1 MSAWSQSNI
10 RNYRFLSGW
19 SRCLGLMQIAQ
30 EFVLWAKLTTSLQ
43 LKGWAVYESHVIER
57 NSTMMNMMIKNSEI
71 SDQKLNGTV
80 KIPGK
85 GFENLGIRFEC
96 TLFDGISRII
106 ENFVFH
112 SQEMSG
118 IVSLP
123 SVGDRTVRFPVCH
136 TPTPCN
142 S

>member
-1 MSAWSQSNI
+1 
-10 RNYRFLSGW
+10 
-19 SRCLGLMQIAQ
+19 MQIAQ
-30 EFVLWAKLTTSLQ
+30 EFVLWAKLTISLQ
-43 LKGWAVYESHVIER
+43 LKGLAVYESHVIER

-85 GFENLGIRFEC
+85 SFENLGIRFEC
-96 TLFDGISRII
+96 TLFDGISGII

-118 IVSLP
+118 IVDDPSL
-123 SVGDRTVRFPVCH
+123 R
-136 TPTPCN
+136 
-142 S
+142 